1 MTPVPVRPITFLRE
15 VLLSGGTVDTLLY
28 VGWRMTLKQIALALA
43 WVVMVVAIIWRIRS
57 AVRGLSGRDKT
68 MYISFY
74 IVFLV
79 LPMAVILLRLGFTP
93 VGLYVGI
100 PSFFILLFLCQQ
112 AFRFWMRLWRRDS
125 H

>member
-1 MTPVPVRPITFLRE
+1 
-15 VLLSGGTVDTLLY
+15 
-28 VGWRMTLKQIALALA
+28 MTLKQIALALA
-43 WVVMVVAIIWRIRS
+43 WVVMVVAIIWRVRS
-57 AVRGLSGRDKT
+57 AVRGSSSRDKT

-79 LPMAVILLRLGFTP
+79 LPLAVILLRLGFTP

-112 AFRFWMRLWRRDS
+112 AFRFWMRLWRRDL